1 MLPSTTRTLH
11 QAAKSSRA
19 VKRPLGPAN
28 KCTHLLVAALWET
41 YCEDVVL
48 EATIEMVTGV
58 EDPDALP
65 AATRSAMAR
74 DLKGTGRSG
83 SGLHRPGRHGPRP
96 RAAAPV

>member
-1 MLPSTTRTLH
+1 MLPSTTWTLH
-11 QAAKSSRA
+11 EAAKSSRA

-65 AATRSAMAR
+65 AATRRAMAR
-74 DLKGTGRSG
+74 DLKGTGRIG
-83 SGLHRPGRHGPRP
+83 SGLRI
-96 RAAAPV
+96 V